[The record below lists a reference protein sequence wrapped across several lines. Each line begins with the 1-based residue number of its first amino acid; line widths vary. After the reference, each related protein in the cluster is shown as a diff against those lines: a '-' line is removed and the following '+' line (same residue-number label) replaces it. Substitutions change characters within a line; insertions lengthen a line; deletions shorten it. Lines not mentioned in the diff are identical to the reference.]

1 MQELIYCVDSGTT
14 SIKAAAIDSGGR
26 IVALSEQPNKAL
38 LRKGECVEQD
48 MHVTLSQAMH
58 VLRDCVD
65 QTPTARPCGLIL
77 TGQGEGLWPVDKAG
91 TPLGPAMTWL
101 DARAATLTR
110 SPALQPAL
118 DEVARI
124 TGSRPTAASPSLQLL
139 WFKQHRP
146 EMFARISKVLRSK
159 EWLFQSLTQE
169 AMSEPSTAVLSWGDW
184 HTRCLEARI
193 PDALGLGDINSL
205 LPPMHRTSAT
215 ARPLCHT
222 MASKLGLPQG
232 LPVFLG
238 PSDVQTTAIGLG
250 VGVLPDVNRASIFG
264 TSAVHVG
271 HFSNVEALPVQRPS
285 GAMFQPSSICEK
297 AYFCI
302 FPGLNGTTAF
312 RHLNTLMQVPSQS
325 PEPQPSSA
333 LLHPFFEPGG
343 ERAPISDPLARAAL
357 LGLTAENTP
366 EELAWAAREALAF
379 NARMS
384 HDAMGAF
391 HGRLSFGGG
400 LTHEH
405 SFGALLATAM
415 RRLIWRPPSS
425 HSGLTGLALIAYAAL
440 NDESPET
447 LSTQWFRGHDDTTH
461 PSQGSYGTYLQSK
474 YQLHVQTLALMQPLW
489 QKMEELRALARTSR
503 DEMQCP

>member
-38 LRKGECVEQD
+38 LRNGECVEQD
-48 MHVTLSQAMH
+48 MRVTLSQAMH

-65 QTPTARPCGLIL
+65 QAPTGRACGLIL
-77 TGQGEGLWPVDKAG
+77 TGQGEGLWLIDKAG
-91 TPLGPAMTWL
+91 APLGPAMTWL
-101 DARAATLTR
+101 DARAATLTK
-110 SPALQPAL
+110 SPALQAAL

-124 TGSRPTAASPSLQLL
+124 TSSRPTAASPSLQLL
-139 WFKQHRP
+139 WLKQHRP

-169 AMSEPSTAVLSWGDW
+169 PMSEPSTAVLSWGDW
-184 HTRCLEARI
+184 HTQRLDARI
-193 PDALGLGDINSL
+193 PDALGLGDITFL
-205 LPPMHRTSAT
+205 LPPMCRTSAT
-215 ARPLCHT
+215 ARPLCHA
-222 MASKLGLPQG
+222 MANDLGLPPG

-250 VGVLPDVNRASIFG
+250 VGVLADVDRASIFG

-271 HFSNVEALPVQRPS
+271 HFASAEALPAQRPS
-285 GAMFQPSSICEK
+285 GAMFQPSSIREK

-302 FPGLNGTTAF
+302 FPGLNGTTVF
-312 RHLNTLMQVPSQS
+312 RHLNTLMQVPLQS
-325 PEPQPSSA
+325 PAPQPSGV

-343 ERAPISDPLARAAL
+343 ERAPITDPLARGAL
-357 LGLTAENTP
+357 LGLEAQNTP

-384 HDAMGAF
+384 HDAMGPF
-391 HGRLSFGGG
+391 LGNLSFGGG
-400 LTHEH
+400 LTQEH

-415 RRLIWRPPSS
+415 QRLIWRPASS

-440 NDESPET
+440 NEQSPET
-447 LSTQWFRGHDDTTH
+447 LAAQWFRGHDDTTP
-461 PSQGSYGTYLQSK
+461 PSQGSYGVYLQNK
-474 YQLHVQTLALMQPLW
+474 YQLHVQTLAMMQPLW
-489 QKMEELRALARTSR
+489 QKMEALRTLARASLEEWR
-503 DEMQCP
+503 